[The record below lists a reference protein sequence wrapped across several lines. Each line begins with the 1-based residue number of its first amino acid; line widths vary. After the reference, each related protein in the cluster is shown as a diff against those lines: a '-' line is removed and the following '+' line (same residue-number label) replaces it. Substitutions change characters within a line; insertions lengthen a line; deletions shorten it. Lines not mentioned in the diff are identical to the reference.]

1 MNNFLIKNKIFAAG
15 VSLIIIFT
23 CLEVLS
29 IVLFSILDKDIKAF
43 QYYPGRYQK
52 SEELGYELTPYW
64 ELNHDTL
71 YEKFNSHG
79 FRSPEVEKVKPENHF
94 RIIITGSSIVYGRT
108 SNKHTISS
116 MLEKKLN
123 EIYGEKITVE
133 VINAGVPGYNSF
145 HILRQ
150 FDDKLKSFSP
160 DLIINYQFFTDLSII
175 EYGNNVAASGK
186 FHNPSDSRF
195 RKNLLKNII
204 DQSYFL
210 TMLKIASRKS
220 SLHQKT
226 NHSKSDARS
235 FSDNEIEI
243 NKINQQFEIEEKL
256 TFIRNNVYKLINKC
270 EKNNIDIMLC
280 IPISLYKM
288 SNTPIE
294 IAMID
299 NYESKDEILKA
310 IGIANEMIK
319 EASTNAHNAYYCD
332 ISKNI
337 KIESSLF
344 DDKYHTLE
352 KGNDIVSEE
361 LKKFIV
367 SNKFILK

>member
-1 MNNFLIKNKIFAAG
+1 
-15 VSLIIIFT
+15 
-23 CLEVLS
+23 
-29 IVLFSILDKDIKAF
+29 
-43 QYYPGRYQK
+43 
-52 SEELGYELTPYW
+52 
-64 ELNHDTL
+64 
-71 YEKFNSHG
+71 
-79 FRSPEVEKVKPENHF
+79 
-94 RIIITGSSIVYGRT
+94 
-108 SNKHTISS
+108 
-116 MLEKKLN
+116 
-123 EIYGEKITVE
+123 
-133 VINAGVPGYNSF
+133 
-145 HILRQ
+145 
-150 FDDKLKSFSP
+150 
-160 DLIINYQFFTDLSII
+160 
-175 EYGNNVAASGK
+175 GK